1 MTFNYTDKQLN
12 NLNRDTGVYSVNSEF
27 ARRKHK
33 KLVVNKPDS
42 ELASYET
49 NTITNSDCQE
59 FRVIAT
65 KSHRGTGFDGLAVA
79 PIVNGQPDYKSIAV
93 IAAGTD
99 PGSPT
104 KIDISSALVERDT
117 SLSPQYLVA
126 ARFVKE
132 IIDDPRYEV
141 SQLSG
146 YSQKALIR

>member
-1 MTFNYTDKQLN
+1 M
-12 NLNRDTGVYSVNSEF
+12 
-27 ARRKHK
+27 
-33 KLVVNKPDS
+33 
-42 ELASYET
+42 
-49 NTITNSDCQE
+49 
-59 FRVIAT
+59 
-65 KSHRGTGFDGLAVA
+65 AVA

>member
-1 MTFNYTDKQLN
+1 MVFTYTDKQLN
-12 NLNRDTGVYSVNSEF
+12 ELNQGKNVYSSNPEY
-27 ARRKHK
+27 AKRKGYK
-33 KLVVNKPDS
+33 IVTPSPKNKG
-42 ELASYET
+42 ET
-49 NTITNSDCQE
+49 NTIISDGQE

-126 ARFVKE
+126 DRFVKE
-132 IIDDPRYEV
+132 IMDDPRYEV